1 MREKLL
7 KNCLCII
14 QNLEILLSLFHD
26 YNNWCYLPRA
36 YYMPGDEVDV
46 LINTLMYSIF
56 SILYILKENEA
67 QEEKIIYPNT

>member
-1 MREKLL
+1 
-7 KNCLCII
+7 
-14 QNLEILLSLFHD
+14 
-26 YNNWCYLPRA
+26 
-36 YYMPGDEVDV
+36 MPGDEVDV